1 MSRESGCLL
10 GVEKVETLEADRGPQ
25 RAGEP
30 RPTGQRRVGGA
41 EEERGEIVQERKQP
55 NLGWALR
62 MENSRGGGGSRALR
76 EAEGAGRRARVR
88 GLRGVAGE

>member
-1 MSRESGCLL
+1 M
-10 GVEKVETLEADRGPQ
+10 
-25 RAGEP
+25 
-30 RPTGQRRVGGA
+30 
-41 EEERGEIVQERKQP
+41 QERKQP